1 MKKGIFK
8 KILATILTVAIV
20 GGIAPARTAN
30 VANAASTVSKT
41 IKSNQTIQTTTAG
54 GDTCIFNY
62 TMPASG
68 YVSFTI
74 TPISK
79 VNRTSGDSSSSFL
92 LYYNLKANYTEY
104 TDTSVYGADG
114 AKSTVNYSFAK
125 GTNVQFTVSS
135 SSYYSDYNFTYSVKV
150 NFTKCKN
157 FESEG
162 NGSKKKADKI
172 KKLNTSYSG
181 ILNNYDD
188 TDFWVFT
195 APKNGK
201 YSFKVVSPFSGSFS
215 AYTYKGYRTLGSAYA
230 SSGTGWKKIGQ
241 NVKLKKGQ
249 KVYVKVSSSYHSE
262 YKVKVLKK

>member
-1 MKKGIFK
+1 MKKGFFK

-41 IKSNQTIQTTTAG
+41 INSNQTIQTTTAG

-74 TPISK
+74 TPISA
-79 VNRTSGDSSSSFL
+79 VDRTSGDSYSYFSLSYKLISNYIKYTSSSV
-92 LYYNLKANYTEY
+92 KSSES
-104 TDTSVYGADG
+104 TD
-114 AKSTVNYSFAK
+114 NYSFAK
-125 GTNVQFTVSS
+125 GTNLQFTVSTP
-135 SSYYSDYNFTYSVKV
+135 SYTNYNYIYNVTI
-150 NFTKCKN
+150 NFTKCKS

-181 ILNNYDD
+181 ILNNRDD

-201 YSFKVVSPFSGSFS
+201 YSFKVVSPFSGYFN
-215 AYTYKGYRTLGSAYA
+215 ACTYKGSRTLDFVYVG
-230 SSGTGWKKIGQ
+230 SGTGWRKIGQ

-249 KVYVKVSSSYHSE
+249 KVYVKVYSSHYSE